1 MSTKSDS
8 SSVPPEIMAEIRSQF
23 LLECD
28 EHLAEFESGLLQLQA
43 GSTDWEI
50 VNAIFRAA
58 HSIKGGAATFGLDR
72 LVRFAH
78 DIETILAAAR
88 AQHVIP
94 DGKALAM
101 LLRAGD
107 VLADFVREARDGTAP
122 DEARIAACSREL
134 AAAAGAAMPDQQDF
148 ETLTFQPI
156 PASLGADGTL
166 LLRNWIVHFRPHREF
181 YATANEPL
189 VLLKELQNLGDI
201 KVVLDEGNVPPLAEL
216 DPTSAQLRWTITL
229 STTHTEAE
237 ILRAFEFVEDI
248 CELRIAPEL
257 EEAPAQA
264 PTQAPLLPAPSLA
277 EPAPAKQPTP
287 ANAATSS
294 IRVDLEKV
302 DRLINLVS
310 ELAIREAALT
320 ERVLNAGLAGAHA
333 SAIAAAF
340 EDLRHLT
347 RDLQDYVM
355 GIRAQPVKV
364 VFQRMPRL
372 VREVGAHTGKSVQ
385 LACHGEETEVDRAL
399 IEGLTDAMT
408 HMIRNA
414 IDHGIEK
421 PERRLACGK
430 PAQAQVKLN
439 AAHRGGR
446 VVIEISDDG
455 AGIDRGKV
463 LALAVSRGLI
473 ASTDSLAP
481 EEIDNLIFEP
491 GLSTA
496 EKVTDLSGRGVGMDV
511 VRRSVQSL
519 GGRVTVSSTPG
530 AGTQFTLSL
539 PLTLAVMDGMMAT
552 VCGQSLVV
560 PLTALLETIQVQ
572 ESNVRRLGTSGNLL
586 TVHGK
591 HVPMIDLGQF
601 LGYGTKR
608 EISASCV
615 ALLVEDDAGEKIALL
630 VDDVPEQRQIVI
642 KSVEANYRRVPG
654 IAAATILGNGAVA
667 LILDI
672 NAITASRKT
681 PSGTETG
688 VRLSA

>member
-1 MSTKSDS
+1 
-8 SSVPPEIMAEIRSQF
+8 MAEIRSQF

-28 EHLAEFESGLLQLQA
+28 EHLAEFENGLLQLQS
-43 GSTDWEI
+43 GSTDWET

-88 AQHVIP
+88 AQRVIP

-122 DEARIAACSREL
+122 DETRIAACSGEL
-134 AAAAGAAMPDQQDF
+134 AAASGAAMPDRQDF

-156 PASLGADGTL
+156 PVSLGADCAP

-201 KVVLDEGNVPPLAEL
+201 KVVLEEGDIPPLTEL
-216 DPTSAQLRWTITL
+216 DPTSAQLRWTVTL

-248 CELRIAPEL
+248 CELRIVPEL

-264 PTQAPLLPAPSLA
+264 SSLPAPSLA
-277 EPAPAKQPTP
+277 EPVPGMRPIP
-287 ANAATSS
+287 ANVSTSS

-320 ERVLNAGLAGAHA
+320 ERVLNTGLAGAHA
-333 SAIAAAF
+333 SAITAAF
-340 EDLRHLT
+340 DDLRHLT

-372 VREVGAHTGKSVQ
+372 VREVEAHTGKSVQ

-399 IEGLTDAMT
+399 IEGLTDAVT

-455 AGIDRGKV
+455 AGIDRDKV
-463 LALAVSRGLI
+463 LALAVSRGLV
-473 ASTDSLAP
+473 AATDSLAP

-601 LGYGTKR
+601 LGYSTKR
-608 EISASCV
+608 EMSASCV